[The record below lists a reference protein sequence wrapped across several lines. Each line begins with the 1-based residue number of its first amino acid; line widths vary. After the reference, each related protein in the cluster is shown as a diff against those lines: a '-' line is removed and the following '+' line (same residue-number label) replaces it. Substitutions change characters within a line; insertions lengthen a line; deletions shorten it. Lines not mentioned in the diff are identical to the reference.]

1 MKAHPAHDGPPPPVP
16 GPAPEALEPSAPG
29 TEPRTLH
36 GCVTMAEVDGVPG
49 RARLRGTL
57 DQLAKGEPLRFEGCG
72 GARRLGPGDQAVRGD
87 RCAGRAGQ
95 HQPLDVDG
103 SHAAAPSLG
112 HAGGP
117 YLTMQPATDPGT
129 ETST

>member
-1 MKAHPAHDGPPPPVP
+1 
-16 GPAPEALEPSAPG
+16 
-29 TEPRTLH
+29 
-36 GCVTMAEVDGVPG
+36 MAEVDGVPG
-49 RARLRGTL
+49 RARLRGSL